1 MSHFTRIQTQISDK
15 THLLQALHDMGF
27 QFEDAPQN
35 LRGFRGQKTMV
46 DIRIKLENSYDVGF
60 QKVGDVFEAIAD
72 WSRVRGLE
80 QEKFIN
86 QVSQRYAYH
95 AAKAKLTEQGFTLVE
110 EQTTNNGQIH
120 MVLRRLSS

>member
-1 MSHFTRIQTQISDK
+1 MSHFTRIQTQISEK
-15 THLLQALHDMGF
+15 SHLLQALHDLGF
-27 QFEDAPQN
+27 QFDDNPQN

-46 DIRIKLENSYDVGF
+46 DIRIKLENSYDIGF
-60 QKVGDVFEAIAD
+60 QKVGDAFEAVAD

-95 AAKAKLTEQGFTLVE
+95 AAKAKLAEQGFTLVE
-110 EQTTNNGQIH
+110 EQTTNSGQIH
-120 MVLRRLSS
+120 MVLRRLA